1 MEAAALPQEAAR
13 NFLSY
18 QLFLETVLTY
28 RLAASHF
35 KPSVGARLAHW
46 REGARIAV
54 GPTGGPTGASLGPS
68 EVASDSF
75 LTVGLIV
82 VYKHQK
88 FSRGALKEPAKVLD
102 GVGAGHVPR
111 RVRNP

>member
-1 MEAAALPQEAAR
+1 MEAVALPQGAAR

-35 KPSVGARLAHW
+35 KPSGGARLAHW
-46 REGARIAV
+46 REGTKIVV
-54 GPTGGPTGASLGPS
+54 GPTGGPTGA
-68 EVASDSF
+68 
-75 LTVGLIV
+75 VGLIV
-82 VYKHQK
+82 VNKHQK